1 MKVTP
6 KFRYVKI
13 NGIKLHL
20 AMAGPDDGR
29 LVILLH
35 GFPEYWY
42 GWRHQIPNLAAEG
55 FRVWAP
61 DQRGYNLS
69 DKPKAV
75 RDYCLDELAEDV
87 VGLIDQ
93 AGEEQVYLV
102 GHDWGAAVAWW
113 VATRYPARLHR
124 LVTIN
129 APHPAVMRRHLYRSL
144 HQLRK
149 SWYILFFQLPW
160 LPEALARI
168 GDWHQ
173 IVQTL
178 KKSSRP
184 GTFSDA
190 DFKNYQEA
198 WSRPAAFRS
207 MVHWYRAALRY
218 PPAPPPDWRIN
229 VPTLLI
235 WGAQDKFLGRELA
248 RISISLCS
256 NGKLKIIEDAT
267 HWVQHKEPG
276 EVSRLITSFFAQH

>member
-1 MKVTP
+1 MNVTP
-6 KFRYVKI
+6 KSRYVKI

-20 AMAGPDDGR
+20 VMAGPDDGR

-42 GWRHQIPNLAAEG
+42 GWRHQIPHLAAKG

-75 RDYCLDELAEDV
+75 RDYALDELAEDV
-87 VGLIDQ
+87 VGLIDE
-93 AGEEQVYLV
+93 AGEKKIYLV

-113 VATRYPARLHR
+113 VATRYPERLHR

-129 APHPAVMRRHLYRSL
+129 GPHPAAMRSHLYRSFR
-144 HQLRK
+144 QLRK

-160 LPEALARI
+160 LPEAFARA
-168 GDWHQ
+168 GNWHQ
-173 IVQTL
+173 ILQAL
-178 KKSSRP
+178 KKSSHP

-190 DFKNYQEA
+190 DFKNYREA

-218 PPAPPPDWRIN
+218 PPAPPPDWRIT

-248 RISISLCS
+248 RMSIGLCC
-256 NGKLKIIEDAT
+256 NGKLRILEEAT
-267 HWVQHKEPG
+267 HWVQHEEPG
-276 EVSRLITSFFAQH
+276 EVSRLITSFFA